1 MTPPDAPRLNAVKV
15 AGGDV
20 AQMIGAVGPS
30 GG

>member
-1 MTPPDAPRLNAVKV
+1 MTPPNAPCLTAFKV